1 MTMSNKQVIAIFIAG
16 IAFLL
21 CAFWAGLQVIKQEPM
36 ASASQ
41 PAADP
46 PAQADKP
53 VPAPNEGAG
62 TNTLIDGARFLV
74 QVGGSFG
81 TAEKANQTVADLRRK
96 YMSAYAQATE
106 GEEKLYR
113 VYIGPYDTP
122 EAARQVANELEAEGI
137 KGVTIISKTQE

>member
-1 MTMSNKQVIAIFIAG
+1 MSNKQVIAIFIGG

-21 CAFWAGLQVIKQEPM
+21 VAFWAGLQVTKQDQT

-41 PAADP
+41 PAAQP
-46 PAQADKP
+46 S
-53 VPAPNEGAG
+53 AG
-62 TNTLIDGARFLV
+62 RPSGDGTRFVV

-81 TAEKANQTVADLRRK
+81 TAEKANQLVLDLRRK
-96 YMSAYAQATE
+96 YMSAYSQAT
-106 GEEKLYR
+106 GDQEKLYR

>member
-1 MTMSNKQVIAIFIAG
+1 MNNKQVVAIFIAG

-21 CAFWAGLQVIKQEPM
+21 CAFWAGLQVMKQEPL

-41 PAADP
+41 PAASP
-46 PAQADKP
+46 SGQAENP
-53 VPAPNEGAG
+53 VGSSPEG
-62 TNTLIDGARFLV
+62 TDNRARFLV

-81 TAEKANQTVADLRRK
+81 TQEKANQAVTDLRRK

-137 KGVTIISKTQE
+137 KGVSIISKTQN

>member
-1 MTMSNKQVIAIFIAG
+1 MNNKQVIAIFIAG

-21 CAFWAGLQVIKQEPM
+21 CAFWAGLQVIKQEPL

-41 PAADP
+41 TTASQSD
-46 PAQADKP
+46 QAEKP
-53 VPAPNEGAG
+53 VASSTSG
-62 TNTLIDGARFLV
+62 TDARARFLV

-81 TAEKANQTVADLRRK
+81 TQEKANEAVMELRRK
-96 YMSAYAQATE
+96 YMSAYAQPTE

-122 EAARQVANELEAEGI
+122 EAARQVANELEAAGS
-137 KGVTIISKTQE
+137 KGVSIISKMQN

>member
-1 MTMSNKQVIAIFIAG
+1 MNNKQVVAIFIAG

-21 CAFWAGLQVIKQEPM
+21 CAFWAGLQVIKQEPL

-41 PAADP
+41 PVGQTG
-46 PAQADKP
+46 QADKP
-53 VPAPNEGAG
+53 VGEPNTGAR
-62 TNTLIDGARFLV
+62 DGARFLV

-81 TAEKANQTVADLRRK
+81 TQEKANQMVTDLRRK
-96 YMSAYAQATE
+96 YMSAYAQATGE
-106 GEEKLYR
+106 EEKLHR

-137 KGVTIISKTQE
+137 KGVTIISKPQD